1 MYYSPIVISL
11 IEGVLVLVPALL
23 GIAAYVTITERKTM
37 ANMRTRLGP
46 NVVGYYGLLQVFADA
61 LKLSLKE
68 YVAPIQANII
78 FFFCVSISCVLSLR
92 SKLSKLKLPVI
103 IFIKFSI
110 STPPKP
116 HAFVNLPL
124 ESKIGLNS
132 FSKYLTK
139 ENIALSIIM
148 FVVFYIFRYYIL
160 PDFFTLNITLDDFI
174 FQISIPKELSA
185 GFYRYE

>member
-1 MYYSPIVISL
+1 
-11 IEGVLVLVPALL
+11 
-23 GIAAYVTITERKTM
+23 
-37 ANMRTRLGP
+37 
-46 NVVGYYGLLQVFADA
+46 
-61 LKLSLKE
+61 
-68 YVAPIQANII
+68 
-78 FFFCVSISCVLSLR
+78 VLSLR
-92 SKLSKLKLPVI
+92 SKLSELKLPVI

-160 PDFFTLNITLDDFI
+160 PDFFTLNITLADFI

-185 GFYRYE
+185 GFFSV